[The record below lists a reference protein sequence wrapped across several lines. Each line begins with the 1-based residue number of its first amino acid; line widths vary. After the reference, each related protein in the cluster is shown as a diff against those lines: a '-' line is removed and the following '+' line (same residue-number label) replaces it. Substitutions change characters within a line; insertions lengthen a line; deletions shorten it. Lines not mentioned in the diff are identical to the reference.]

1 MPLDREQDKKPQ
13 NATQV
18 PLLRLQALQSS
29 HGGPF
34 SLELAAGECVAI
46 LGASG
51 SGKSVLLRMVAD
63 LDPHA
68 GKAYLGNQVRDAMPA
83 PEWRRKL
90 VYQAA
95 EPAWWEPTAAAHF
108 SDADGPL
115 VREMLGQLGL
125 DTVLL
130 DSDVTRLSTGQR
142 QRLALVRSL
151 VGRPQVLLLDEPT
164 AALDQSSILAVEHLL
179 RSRMEEGLAIIWVT
193 HSEEQAGRVSTR
205 RFEIRNKSL
214 HPL

>member
-1 MPLDREQDKKPQ
+1 MSEHIAGALQ
-13 NATQV
+13 AS
-18 PLLRLQALQSS
+18 PLLRIQALQSS

-34 SLELAAGECVAI
+34 SLDLVAGECVAI

-68 GKAYLGNQVRDAMPA
+68 GKVYLGNDARDGMPA
-83 PEWRRKL
+83 PEWRRKV

-108 SDADGPL
+108 SDADRPL

-125 DTVLL
+125 DAELL
-130 DSDVTRLSTGQR
+130 GSDVTRLSTGQR
-142 QRLALVRSL
+142 QRLALIRSL
-151 VGRPQVLLLDEPT
+151 VCRPRVLLLDEPT
-164 AALDQSSILAVEHLL
+164 AALDQASILAVESLL
-179 RSRMEEGLAIIWVT
+179 QSRLAAGLAIIWVT
-193 HSEEQAGRVSTR
+193 HSGEQAGRISHR
-205 RFEIRNKSL
+205 RYEIRDRRL
-214 HPL
+214 HPV